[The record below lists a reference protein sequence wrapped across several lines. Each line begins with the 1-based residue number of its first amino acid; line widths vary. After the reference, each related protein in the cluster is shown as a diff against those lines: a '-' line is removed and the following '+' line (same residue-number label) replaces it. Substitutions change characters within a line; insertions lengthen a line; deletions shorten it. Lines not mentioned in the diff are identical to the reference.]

1 MHKFLLAAAV
11 AAIAFVGLSACDQAQ
26 QPAAAP
32 EAPAAAPDAPAAAPD
47 APAEGEQPSE

>member
-32 EAPAAAPDAPAAAPD
+32 EAPAETSET
-47 APAEGEQPSE
+47 PAEGEQPSE